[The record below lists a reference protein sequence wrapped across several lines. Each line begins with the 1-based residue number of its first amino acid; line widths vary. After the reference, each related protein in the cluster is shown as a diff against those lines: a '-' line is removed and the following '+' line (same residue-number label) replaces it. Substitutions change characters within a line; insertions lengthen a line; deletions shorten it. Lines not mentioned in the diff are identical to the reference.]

1 VQPDSLLLIQPRW
14 MGDVLLCTPAIRAA
28 RRALPRARIDFLTE
42 SAGAAVLGGNDEL
55 DRILLAPP
63 AESRLRLIREVR
75 RSRYDAVVDFRSTG
89 STALATLVSGAR
101 IRVGLH
107 GRGVRSRAYTD
118 LLPKEKGP
126 VYMARQKLAML
137 EPLGIDVASA
147 DINLS
152 IAMGEHEGR
161 RAAEI
166 WSACGFDDDTD
177 VVAVSAVS
185 RIAAKQWG
193 SRRWAAVADHVADL
207 GARILLT
214 SGPGER
220 REAAA
225 TAALMRSSA
234 VWDYGATT
242 LRELAAIY
250 RRCRFWLGND
260 GGPKHIA
267 AAAGI
272 PTVTVFRDAIGA
284 VWTAD
289 EPRGR
294 HIFFEPERSP
304 PGGRGGTLRRGTGA
318 APAEVPVE
326 PVMECAAALL
336 RQLREQ

>member
-1 VQPDSLLLIQPRW
+1 VSPDSLLLIQPRW
-14 MGDVLLCTPAIRAA
+14 MGDVLLCTPAVRAA
-28 RRALPRARIDFLTE
+28 RRALPHARIDFLTE
-42 SAGAAVLGGNDEL
+42 AAGAAVLGGNDEL
-55 DRILLAPP
+55 DDILLAPP
-63 AESRLRLIREVR
+63 AESRFRLIRDVR

-89 STALATLVSGAR
+89 STALVTLVSGAR
-101 IRVGLH
+101 VRVGLH
-107 GRGVRSRAYTD
+107 GRGLRNAAYTD
-118 LLPKEKGP
+118 LLPKDKGP

-137 EPLGIDVASA
+137 EPLGINVASA
-147 DINLS
+147 DIELG
-152 IAMGEHEGR
+152 IAIGEHER
-161 RAAEI
+161 QRAAEI
-166 WSACGFDDDTD
+166 WRACGFHDDTV
-177 VVAVSAVS
+177 VVAISAVS
-185 RIAAKQWG
+185 RVAAKQWG
-193 SRRWAAVADHVADL
+193 SRRWAAVADHVAGL

-220 REAAA
+220 GEAAA
-225 TAALMRSSA
+225 TAALMRSAA

-242 LRELAAIY
+242 LRELAALY

-289 EPRGR
+289 EPCGR
-294 HIFFEPERSP
+294 HIFFEPKRPP
-304 PGGRGGTLRRGTGA
+304 PGHRGGARRSGIDA

-336 RQLREQ
+336 RQSR

>member
-1 VQPDSLLLIQPRW
+1 VRPESLLLIQPRW

-28 RRALPRARIDFLTE
+28 RRALQHARIDFLTE
-42 SAGAAVLGGNDEL
+42 SAGAAVLGGNEDL
-55 DRILLAPP
+55 DHILLATP
-63 AESRLRLIREVR
+63 AESRLRLLREVQ

-101 IRVGLH
+101 IRIGSH
-107 GRGVRSRAYTD
+107 GRGLRNRAYTD
-118 LLPKEKGP
+118 LLPREKGP

-137 EPLGIDVASA
+137 EPLGIVVANA

-152 IAMGEHEGR
+152 IALGEHER
-161 RAAEI
+161 ERAAEI
-166 WSACGFDDDTD
+166 WSACGFDDGTD

-185 RIAAKQWG
+185 RVAAKQWG
-193 SRRWAAVADHVADL
+193 STRWAAVADHVADL

-220 REAAA
+220 GEAAA
-225 TAALMRSSA
+225 TAALMRSAA

-242 LRELAAIY
+242 LRELAALY
-250 RRCRFWLGND
+250 QRCRFWLGND

-294 HIFFEPERSP
+294 HMSFEPERPP
-304 PGGRGGTLRRGTGA
+304 PGSHDATRGRGTDA

>member
-1 VQPDSLLLIQPRW
+1 VRPESLLLIQPRW
-14 MGDVLLCTPAIRAA
+14 MGDVLLCTPALRAA
-28 RRALPRARIDFLTE
+28 RRALPHARIDFLTE
-42 SAGAAVLGGNDEL
+42 AAGAAVLGGNEDL
-55 DRILLAPP
+55 DGILTGPVG
-63 AESRLRLIREVR
+63 SRLSTIQEVR

-89 STALATLVSGAR
+89 STALVTLASGAR

-107 GRGVRSRAYTD
+107 GRGLRNGAYTE

-137 EPLGIDVASA
+137 EPLGIEIAGA
-147 DINLS
+147 DIGLS
-152 IAMGEHEGR
+152 IAIGERER
-161 RAAEI
+161 QRAAEI
-166 WSACGFDDDTD
+166 WSACGFDDNTV

-185 RIAAKQWG
+185 RVEAKQWG
-193 SRRWAAVADHVADL
+193 SSRWAAVADHVAEL
-207 GARILLT
+207 GARVLLT

-220 REAAA
+220 GEAAA

-234 VWDYGATT
+234 VWDYGDTT
-242 LRELAAIY
+242 LRELAALY
-250 RRCRFWLGND
+250 QRCRFWLGND

-294 HIFFEPERSP
+294 HIFFEPERPP
-304 PGGRGGTLRRGTGA
+304 PGGRGGTRRSGIDA
-318 APAEVPVE
+318 APAQVPVE
-326 PVMECAAALL
+326 PVMACAAALL
-336 RQLREQ
+336 SQCP

>member
-1 VQPDSLLLIQPRW
+1 VQPESLLLIQPRW
-14 MGDVLLCTPAIRAA
+14 MGDVILCTPAIRAA
-28 RRALPRARIDFLTE
+28 RRALPQARIDFLTE
-42 SAGAAVLGGNDEL
+42 SAGAAVLGGNGDL
-55 DRILLAPP
+55 DGVLLAPP
-63 AESRLRLIREVR
+63 AETRLRTIREVR

-89 STALATLVSGAR
+89 STALSTLVSGAR
-101 IRVGLH
+101 IRVGSL
-107 GRGVRSRAYTD
+107 GRGLRNRAYTD
-118 LLPKEKGP
+118 LLPREKGP

-147 DINLS
+147 DIGLS
-152 IAMGEHEGR
+152 IAIGERER
-161 RAAEI
+161 QRAAEI

-177 VVAVSAVS
+177 VVVVSAVS
-185 RIAAKQWG
+185 RVAAKQWG
-193 SRRWAAVADHVADL
+193 STRWAAVADHVADL

-225 TAALMRSSA
+225 TAALMRSPA
-234 VWDYGATT
+234 VWDYGTTT
-242 LRELAAIY
+242 LRELAALY
-250 RRCRFWLGND
+250 QRCRFWLGND

-294 HIFFEPERSP
+294 HMFFEPERPP
-304 PGGRGGTLRRGTGA
+304 PGGHGATRRRGTDVP
-318 APAEVPVE
+318 PAEVPVE
-326 PVMECAAALL
+326 LIMECAAALL
-336 RQLREQ
+336 RQSPR